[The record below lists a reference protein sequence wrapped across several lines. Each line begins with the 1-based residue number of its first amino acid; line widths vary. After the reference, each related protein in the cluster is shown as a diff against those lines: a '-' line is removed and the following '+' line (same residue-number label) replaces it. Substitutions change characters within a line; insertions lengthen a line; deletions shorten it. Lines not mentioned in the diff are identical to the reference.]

1 MAVDPRRRPV
11 TVASGARPEHLWAF
25 AERAA
30 RRAWNAILRPRP
42 RWGSV
47 TAMTGPIP
55 DPSLQRRARS
65 VDEMRALARRAL
77 PRPVF
82 DFADGGAETEWTLR
96 RNEAAWRAVAL
107 RPRPLRGA
115 AVRDPSTTLLGHRLS
130 MPLVIGPTGLAG
142 LFWPDGERAAARA
155 AAAAGIGY
163 CLSHGSVCTLESLA
177 ALDTAPRWMQVFV
190 YRDRGFTRELVDRAA
205 AAGYHALVLT
215 IDNQL
220 LGKRER
226 DARNG
231 FAIPPRFGARQLL
244 AMSPQLPW
252 LWRMRGALRTLT
264 FGNYVR
270 PGATET
276 LATLAG
282 RMATLLDPAM
292 SWDDVRALREHWR
305 GPLVLKGIVHP
316 DDALQAARL
325 GVDGIVVSN
334 HGGRQLDGAAS
345 GAEALPAVV
354 AALRAAGAPTAVMVD
369 GGIRRG
375 VDAVKAV
382 AMGAHAVLVGRP
394 QLWGLAVA
402 GEAGVAHV
410 LAILRDEID
419 RAMGLCGART
429 LADLGP
435 DLLAAAPPLD
445 ALR

>member
-1 MAVDPRRRPV
+1 MTAPNPATPR
-11 TVASGARPEHLWAF
+11 
-25 AERAA
+25 
-30 RRAWNAILRPRP
+30 LRE
-42 RWGSV
+42 
-47 TAMTGPIP
+47 
-55 DPSLQRRARS
+55 ARS
-65 VDEMRALARRAL
+65 VDDLRTLARRVL

-96 RNEAAWRAVAL
+96 RNESAWRAVAL

-115 AVRDPSTTLLGHRLS
+115 AVRDASTTLLGHRLS
-130 MPLVIGPTGLAG
+130 MPVVIGPTGLAG

-155 AAAAGIGY
+155 AAAAGVGY
-163 CLSHGSVCTLESLA
+163 CLSHGSVCTLEALA
-177 ALDTAPRWMQVFV
+177 ALGTAPRWMQVFV
-190 YRDRGFTRELVDRAA
+190 YRDRGFTRELADRAA

-215 IDNQL
+215 VDNQL

-231 FAIPPRFGARQLL
+231 FSIPPRLGARQLL
-244 AMSPQLPW
+244 AMAPKLPW
-252 LWRMRGALRTLT
+252 LWRMRGALPGLT

-270 PGATET
+270 AGSAES
-276 LATLAG
+276 LAALAG
-282 RMATLLDPAM
+282 RMSTLLDPAM
-292 SWDDVRALREHWR
+292 GWDDVRALRERWR
-305 GPLVLKGIVHP
+305 GPLVLKGILHP

-354 AALRAAGAPTAVMVD
+354 AALRDAGAPTAVMVD
-369 GGIRRG
+369 GGVRRG

-382 AMGAHAVLVGRP
+382 AMGAHAVLIGRP
-394 QLWGLAVA
+394 QLWGLAVG

-410 LAILRDEID
+410 LALLREEID

-445 ALR
+445 EAG